1 MTELQYETDIPVRY
15 ADKDTLGHVNN
26 AVYATYLE
34 EARISYFRDVLGEA
48 LVDRSMVVAN
58 LEIDFLAPVTSES
71 VVVGAEVTN
80 IGTKSFT
87 LEYAIET
94 GDTIAATATTV
105 QVHIDP
111 ETGVPK
117 SVPDDWRTAFDRDEQ

>member
-15 ADKDTLGHVNN
+15 ADQDTLGHVNN

-34 EARISYFRDVLGEA
+34 EARISYFRDVLDET
-48 LVDRSMVVAN
+48 LTDRSMVVAN
-58 LEIDFLAPVTSES
+58 LAVDFLAPVTSDS
-71 VVVGAEVTN
+71 VVVGVEVTD

-87 LEYAIET
+87 LEYAIEAR
-94 GDTIAATATTV
+94 DTIAATATTV

-111 ETGVPK
+111 DTGDPKAVPE
-117 SVPDDWRTAFDRDEQ
+117 DWRTAFQGDPL